1 MIILAPFDA
10 SHPAGWAKRHWP
22 ECNVWVID
30 DPQRVMGPSMQPSRF
45 GTGVGAPMRRVED
58 SRFLRGIGRYVDDLP
73 AVAAARLIMVRSPHP
88 HSRLVNVDVS
98 AARAMPGVQLVL
110 TARDI
115 TDLGVLRC
123 VTPRHRRDGQ
133 PLVQTP
139 WRMLASDTVRYV
151 GDPVACV
158 VADTQAQAQDAAEA
172 IVVDYEPLP
181 AVTDCAAALAEDA
194 PQLWPGLIPGN
205 ESFLFRLGDFV
216 AVERAMARATHVVR
230 LPFRVTRV
238 SANPIEPRNLLA
250 SYDPAEER
258 YTLIT
263 GTQLPHVMRNEIAEF
278 GLKIPSN
285 QLRVI
290 SPDVGAGFGMKES
303 PFPEHVLALHAAKL
317 LGRPVRW
324 TATRT
329 ESFLADSHARDNDSV
344 AELALNA
351 DGDFLALRVS
361 TLCNVGAYL
370 AWQGPVSSTNN
381 VGGLAGV
388 YRTPAICTEVRG
400 VLTNTQPTA
409 PYRGAGRPEAIY
421 AIEQCIDLAAR
432 RLGMDRVELRL
443 RNLIQPGQMPFQT
456 GLDYKY
462 DCGDFPANMNIA
474 MREAEWDSF
483 PARRAESEARG
494 KLRGIGIANA
504 IEVAGGP
511 HRNPMEEGA
520 EIRFDSGGSV
530 TLLLGSHNHGQGHET
545 VFRQV
550 ASERLGIPPQRIR
563 FICGD
568 TDKVAHGRG
577 TIGSRSMMAAGSAL
591 VGAAERIIER
601 GKRIAAHLL
610 EASEA
615 DIEFSDGEFRVSGT
629 DKVIGIEALAR
640 RSYVPGALPVGEP
653 LGLAE
658 QLVTR
663 PGDATFPNGCHIA
676 EVEID
681 LETGATTLLRYFVVD
696 DVGTIINPLLLK
708 GQIHGGVAQG
718 FGQVFGENVL
728 YKDGQILTASFMDY
742 PMPRADDL
750 PDLHVTSN
758 PQPTSSNPLGVKGAG
773 EAGTV
778 GALPVLM
785 SAVIDALH
793 PLGVEWLGMPATPER
808 IWRAIRSA
816 GK

>member
-1 MIILAPFDA
+1 
-10 SHPAGWAKRHWP
+10 
-22 ECNVWVID
+22 
-30 DPQRVMGPSMQPSRF
+30 MQPSKL
-45 GTGVGAPMRRVED
+45 GTGIGAPMRRVED
-58 SRFLRGIGRYVDDLP
+58 ARFLRGIGRYVDDMQ
-73 AVAAARLIMVRSPHP
+73 AAGATHMVLLRSPHP
-88 HSRLVNVDVS
+88 HARILSITADS
-98 AARAMPGVQLVL
+98 ARALPGVLLVL
-110 TARDI
+110 TAADI
-115 TDLGVLRC
+115 AELGVLRC
-123 VTPRHRRDGQ
+123 VTPRHQRNGQ
-133 PLVQTP
+133 PLTQTP
-139 WRMLASDTVRYV
+139 WRMLAADTVRYV

-158 VADTQAQAQDAAEA
+158 VAETHAQALDAAEA
-172 IVVDYEPLP
+172 IDVVYEPLP
-181 AVTDCAAALAEDA
+181 AVTECAAALAPDA
-194 PQLWPGLIPGN
+194 PQLWPDLVPGN
-205 ESFLFRLGDFV
+205 ESFVFRLGDFA
-216 AVERAMARATHVVR
+216 AVERAMARATHVIQ

-250 SYDPAEER
+250 SYDPAEDR
-258 YTLIT
+258 YTLVT

-278 GLKIPSN
+278 ALKVPSN
-285 QLRVI
+285 RLRVI

-317 LGRPVRW
+317 LCRSVRW

-329 ESFLADSHARDNDSV
+329 ESFLADTHARDNDSV
-344 AELALNA
+344 AELALSA

-361 TLCNVGAYL
+361 TLCNLGGYL

-388 YRTPAICTEVRG
+388 YRTQAICTEVLG
-400 VLTNTQPTA
+400 VMTNTQPTA

-421 AIEQCIDLAAR
+421 AIEQCIDLAAS
-432 RLGMDRVELRL
+432 RLGMDRIALRQ
-443 RNLIQPGQMPFQT
+443 RNLIQPQQMPFQT
-456 GLDYKY
+456 GLQYEY
-462 DCGDFPANMNIA
+462 DSGDFPANMRIA
-474 MREAEWDSF
+474 LDLANWDSF

-494 KLRGIGIANA
+494 RLRGIGIANP
-504 IEVAGGP
+504 IEAAGGP

-545 VFRQV
+545 VFRQM
-550 ASERLGIPPQRIR
+550 ATERLGIPPERIR

-568 TDKVAHGRG
+568 TDKVVHGRG

-591 VGAAERIIER
+591 VGAADRIIER
-601 GKRIAAHLL
+601 GKQIAAHLF
-610 EASEA
+610 EASVA
-615 DIEFSDGEFRVSGT
+615 DIAFADGEFRVAGT
-629 DKVIGIEALAR
+629 DRVIGIEALAK
-640 RSYVPGALPVGEP
+640 RSYVPGALPPGER

-681 LETGATTLLRYFVVD
+681 PDTGVTTLLRYLVVD
-696 DVGTIINPLLLK
+696 DVGTVINPLLLK

-728 YKDGQILTASFMDY
+728 YQDGQILTASFMDY

-750 PDLHVTSN
+750 PDLEVTSN
-758 PQPTSSNPLGVKGAG
+758 PQPTTSNPLGVKGAG

-785 SAVIDALH
+785 SAVLDALR
-793 PLGVEWLGMPATPER
+793 PLGVEWLDMPATPER
-808 IWRAIRSA
+808 VWRAIRDA
-816 GK
+816 RG

>member
-1 MIILAPFDA
+1 
-10 SHPAGWAKRHWP
+10 
-22 ECNVWVID
+22 
-30 DPQRVMGPSMQPSRF
+30 MQPSKL
-45 GTGVGAPMRRVED
+45 GTGVGAPVRRVED
-58 SRFLRGIGRYVDDLP
+58 ARFLRGLGRYVDDMP
-73 AVAAARLIMVRSPHP
+73 AANATRMVLLRSPHP
-88 HSRLVNVDVS
+88 HARIRTIDAE
-98 AARAMPGVQLVL
+98 AARTMPGVLLVL
-110 TARDI
+110 TAADI
-115 TDLGVLRC
+115 PELGLIRC

-133 PLVQTP
+133 PLTQTP
-139 WRMLASDTVRYV
+139 WRMLAARVVRYV
-151 GDPVACV
+151 GDPEACV
-158 VADTQAQAQDAAEA
+158 EAETLAEAQDAAEA
-172 IVVDYEPLP
+172 IAVEYEPIP
-181 AVTDCAAALAEDA
+181 AVTDCAAALAPEA

-205 ESFLFRLGDFV
+205 ESFLFRLGDV
-216 AVERAMARATHVVR
+216 AAVERAMARAAHVMR

-238 SANPIEPRNLLA
+238 SANPLEPRNLLA

-258 YTLIT
+258 YTLVT

-278 GLKIPSN
+278 ALKVPSN
-285 QLRVI
+285 RLRVI
-290 SPDVGAGFGMKES
+290 SPDVGAGFGMKEN

-329 ESFLADSHARDNDSV
+329 ESFLTDTHARDNDSV
-344 AELALNA
+344 AELALSA
-351 DGDFLALRVS
+351 DGDFLALRVA
-361 TLCNVGAYL
+361 TLCNLGGYL

-421 AIEQCIDLAAR
+421 AIEQCIDLAAS
-432 RLGMDRVELRL
+432 RLGMDRIALRE
-443 RNLIQPGQMPFQT
+443 RNMIRADQMPFQT

-462 DCGDFPANMNIA
+462 DSGDFPANMRIA
-474 MREAEWDSF
+474 MAEAAWDSF

-494 KLRGIGIANA
+494 KLRGIGICNA
-504 IEVAGGP
+504 IEAAGGP

-545 VFRQV
+545 VFRQM
-550 ASERLGIPPQRIR
+550 ATERLGIPPERIR

-568 TDKVAHGRG
+568 TDKVVHGRG

-591 VGAAERIIER
+591 FGAADRIIER
-601 GKRIAAHLL
+601 GKHIAAHLF
-610 EASEA
+610 EASAA
-615 DIEFSDGEFRVSGT
+615 DIEFADGEFRVAGT
-629 DKVIGIEALAR
+629 DKVIGIETLAK
-640 RSYVPGALPVGEP
+640 RSYVPGALPPGEP

-658 QLVTR
+658 HLVTR

-681 LETGATTLLRYFVVD
+681 PETGATTLARYMVVD
-696 DVGTIINPLLLK
+696 DVGTVINPMLLK
-708 GQIHGGVAQG
+708 GQVHGGVAQG
-718 FGQVFGENVL
+718 FGQVFGENVV
-728 YKDGQILTASFMDY
+728 YQDGQILTASFMDY
-742 PMPRADDL
+742 AMPRADDF
-750 PDLHVTSN
+750 PDLHVSSN
-758 PQPTSSNPLGVKGAG
+758 PHPTASNPLGVKGAG

-785 SAVIDALH
+785 SAALDALR
-793 PLGVEWLGMPATPER
+793 PLGVEWLDMPATPER
-808 IWRAIRSA
+808 VWRAIRDA
-816 GK
+816 RT

>member
-1 MIILAPFDA
+1 
-10 SHPAGWAKRHWP
+10 
-22 ECNVWVID
+22 
-30 DPQRVMGPSMQPSRF
+30 MQPSKF
-45 GTGVGAPMRRVED
+45 GTGVGSPMRRVED
-58 SRFLRGIGRYVDDLP
+58 ARFLRGIGRYVDDLP
-73 AVAAARLIMVRSPHP
+73 AAGATRMVLLRSPHP
-88 HSRLVNVDVS
+88 HARLKNVDAR
-98 AARAMPGVQLVL
+98 AARAVPGVLLVL
-110 TARDI
+110 TAADI
-115 TDLGVLRC
+115 PELGMLRC

-133 PLVQTP
+133 PLTQTL
-139 WRMLASDTVRYV
+139 WRMLAADTVRYV

-158 VADTQAQAQDAAEA
+158 VAETQALALDAAEA
-172 IVVDYEPLP
+172 IAVEYEPIP
-181 AVTDCAAALAEDA
+181 AVTDCAAALAPDA
-194 PQLWPGLIPGN
+194 PQLWPWLIPGN
-205 ESFLFRLGDFV
+205 ESFLFRLGDFA
-216 AVERAMARATHVVR
+216 AVERAMARAAHVVR

-238 SANPIEPRNLLA
+238 SANPLEPRNLLA

-258 YTLIT
+258 YTLVT

-278 GLKIPSN
+278 ALKVPSN
-285 QLRVI
+285 RLRVI
-290 SPDVGAGFGMKES
+290 SPDVGAGFGMKENS
-303 PFPEHVLALHAAKL
+303 FPEHVLALHAAKL
-317 LGRPVRW
+317 LCRPVRW

-329 ESFLADSHARDNDSV
+329 ESFLADTHARDNDSV
-344 AELALNA
+344 AELALSA
-351 DGDFLALRVS
+351 EGDFLGLRVS
-361 TLCNVGAYL
+361 TLCNVGGYL

-421 AIEQCIDLAAR
+421 AIEQCIDLAAW
-432 RLGMDRVELRL
+432 RLGMDRVALRQ
-443 RNLIQPGQMPFQT
+443 RNLIQPEQMPFQT

-462 DCGDFPANMNIA
+462 DCGDFPANMRIA
-474 MREAEWDSF
+474 LRQAQWDDF
-483 PARRAESEARG
+483 PARRAESAARG

-511 HRNPMEEGA
+511 HRSPMEEGA

-545 VFRQV
+545 VFRQM
-550 ASERLGIPPQRIR
+550 ATERLGIPPERIR

-591 VGAAERIIER
+591 VGVAERIIER

-615 DIEFSDGEFRVSGT
+615 DIEFVNGEFRVAGT
-629 DKVIGIEALAR
+629 DKVIGIETLAK
-640 RSYVPGALPVGEP
+640 RSYVPGAPPGEP
-653 LGLAE
+653 LGLSE
-658 QLVTR
+658 HLVTR
-663 PGDATFPNGCHIA
+663 PGDATFPDGCHIA

-681 LETGATTLLRYFVVD
+681 PDTGATMLLRYLVVD
-696 DVGTIINPLLLK
+696 DVGTVINPLLLK
-708 GQIHGGVAQG
+708 GQVHGGVAQG
-718 FGQVFGENVL
+718 FGQVFSENVL
-728 YKDGQILTASFMDY
+728 YQDGQILTASFMDY

-750 PDLHVTSN
+750 PEIHVTSN
-758 PQPTSSNPLGVKGAG
+758 PHPTESNPLGVKGAG

-785 SAVIDALH
+785 SAVLEALR
-793 PLGVEWLGMPATPER
+793 PLGVEWLDMPATPER
-808 IWRAIRSA
+808 VWRAIRDA
-816 GK
+816 RG